1 VSSQAAYV
9 NKITAGEKDQLLG
22 IEREAKK
29 LNDAAL
35 QNLGDATKAAPPA
48 NFGTH
53 PVAAAD
59 EEMRKT
65 MQEDSVLG
73 RIYGGQPE
81 LYSRLYAGHLG
92 TSTYTADAAVVHRD
106 LQRTTDLGSKLDI
119 LRNTPM
125 DPIRKIELLQELRG
139 ANNLGVDI
147 GEALATATRL
157 EAQRGYG
164 SAGHR
169 VGGSSG
175 QNGSK
180 YGGPAPA
187 MAPLSGN
194 RPSKFIVG

>member
-1 VSSQAAYV
+1 ML
-9 NKITAGEKDQLLG
+9 TLHRPPGHP
-22 IEREAKK
+22 
-29 LNDAAL
+29 
-35 QNLGDATKAAPPA
+35 NLHRSPNLTL
-48 NFGTH
+48 T
-53 PVAAAD
+53 
-59 EEMRKT
+59 
-65 MQEDSVLG
+65 L
-73 RIYGGQPE
+73 I
-81 LYSRLYAGHLG
+81 AGHLG
-92 TSTYTADAAVVHRD
+92 TPTYTADAAVVHRD